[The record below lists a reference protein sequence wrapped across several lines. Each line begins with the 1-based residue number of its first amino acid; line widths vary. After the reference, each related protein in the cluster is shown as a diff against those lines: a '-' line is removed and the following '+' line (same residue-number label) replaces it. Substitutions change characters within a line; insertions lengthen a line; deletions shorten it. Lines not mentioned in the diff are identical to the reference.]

1 MAQYGTMVITQL
13 GKILYAKSQ
22 TGKPLVYTKMQI
34 GSGQVSG
41 DPSNLTSL
49 VQPIGNPFPISSF
62 VINGDT
68 AQIKAVFE
76 NENINQTTYS
86 CELGLFANDPDYG
99 EILYAYANAG
109 ANGDYIPPTAAG
121 RFSREHQIN
130 VVVGSATSVTAEI
143 PPNAYVTYTE
153 FMAHVN
159 NTEIHIPRSEFL
171 SAINNLQNQIDTIKA
186 TFPDSFTHNL
196 FDDGLETIDEI
207 TLTNGYYNEAYT
219 RLEV

>member
-1 MAQYGTMVITQL
+1 MAQYNTMVITEL

-34 GSGQVSG
+34 GSGQALG
-41 DPSNLTSL
+41 DPSNLTNL
-49 VQPIGNPFPISSF
+49 VQPIGDPFPISSF
-62 VINGDT
+62 VVNGDT
-68 AQIKAVFE
+68 AQIKAIFE
-76 NENINQTTYS
+76 NTNVTQTTYA

-99 EILYAYANAG
+99 EILYAYANAE
-109 ANGDYIPPTAAG
+109 ANGDYIPPIAAG
-121 RFSREHQIN
+121 PFSKEFQIN
-130 VVVGSATSVTAEI
+130 VVVGNATSVTAEI

-153 FMAHVN
+153 FMDHVN
-159 NTEIHIPRSEFL
+159 NTEIHIPRSEFI

-207 TLTNGYYNEAYT
+207 SLTNGYYNQAYT